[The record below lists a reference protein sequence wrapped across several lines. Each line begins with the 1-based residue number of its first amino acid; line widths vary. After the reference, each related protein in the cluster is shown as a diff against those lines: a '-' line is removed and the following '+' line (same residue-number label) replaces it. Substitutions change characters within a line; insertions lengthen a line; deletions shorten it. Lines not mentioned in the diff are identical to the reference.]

1 MLHMK
6 LTRTF
11 FIVVAAGFL
20 ACRGEP
26 QSEADAAPIMTFDTS
41 HVRIVSKSDTIPL
54 IVELARTNAERT
66 MGLMERT
73 RLADSAGMLFIYEGM
88 QPANAGF
95 WMFRTRIPLDIA
107 FVDSLGVIR
116 SIRNM
121 VPCTTATAANCP
133 TYEPG
138 VPYRAALEVT
148 AGFFQNRKVG
158 LGDRVMLADTLRK
171 K

>member
-1 MLHMK
+1 M
-6 LTRTF
+6 LTRTL
-11 FIVVAAGFL
+11 FIVLGAGFL

-26 QSEADAAPIMTFDTS
+26 QQDAQAAPLINFDTS
-41 HVRIVSKSDTIPL
+41 HVRIVSRTDTMRL
-54 IVELARTNAERT
+54 AVELARTSAEKT

-73 RLADSAGMLFIYEGM
+73 ALADSAGMLFIYDSM
-88 QPANAGF
+88 QPANAGY

-107 FVDSLGVIR
+107 FLDSAGVIR

-121 VPCTTATAANCP
+121 VPCTTATAVNCP

-138 VPYRAALEVT
+138 VPYRAALEVN
-148 AGFFQNRKVG
+148 AGFFQKRKVAI
-158 LGDRVMLADTLRK
+158 GDRVMLADTLRK

>member
-1 MLHMK
+1 MRHIM

-11 FIVVAAGFL
+11 FFILGAGFL

-26 QSEADAAPIMTFDTS
+26 QSEAEASPLITFDTS
-41 HVRIVSKSDTIPL
+41 HVRIVSRTDTIPL
-54 IVELARTNAERT
+54 HVELARTPPEKT

-73 RLADSAGMLFIYEGM
+73 HLADSAGMLFIYDSP

-95 WMFRTRIPLDIA
+95 WMFRTKIPLDIA
-107 FVDSLGVIR
+107 FVDSAGVIR

-138 VPYRAALEVT
+138 VPYRAALEVN
-148 AGFFQNRKVG
+148 AGFFASRRVTV
-158 LGDRVMLADTLRK
+158 GDRVVLADTLK